1 MAILSKK
8 TRSGTTLSP
17 SAIGLALL
25 PNAHHKGMVRHLDQ
39 FTQRELL
46 CQQFSKSFT
55 ENDLRTLFLHHE
67 PVAERSSTPYY
78 SILTHD
84 FISPVQEETPRRIGG
99 MHAKRQTS
107 PFLQRSEDEAADTAP
122 SVIWRS
128 VKPVDISPPHIDIPE
143 SKETALI

>member
-25 PNAHHKGMVRHLDQ
+25 SNAHHKGTVRHLDQ

-55 ENDLRTLFLHHE
+55 ENDLQTLFLHHE
-67 PVAERSSTPYY
+67 PVAERDSPPYC
-78 SILTHD
+78 SILAYD
-84 FISPVQEETPRRIGG
+84 FISPVQEEAPRCIGG
-99 MHAKRQTS
+99 MHVKRQTS
-107 PFLQRSEDEAADTAP
+107 PFLQRREDEAADAV
-122 SVIWRS
+122 SCKIRRS
-128 VKPVDISPPHIDIPE
+128 VKPVDIPMPHIDIPE